1 MDLLKLSPGLCFS
14 RFGCIFKCF
23 DVGRHRLLHVFG
35 RPFLGIVWVGNRYPA
50 PQTPWTARCNFFG
63 YSLQIKQV
71 YDTLAF
77 WCAASVWNYYILWYI
92 GLLVLL
98 GFKKP
103 WLEWNQ
109 QKPSNHLQA
118 RQASLQWQRSE
129 CLQCM
134 WDRWWHLLDQSRDC
148 NYSIYY
154 MLNIHLHIFDCDV
167 RQVTKVYIQDGFFP
181 LCTLLFVPRW
191 LPGFL
196 SSWPSPI
203 LLRTFR
209 NELDCREA
217 KKFHHL
223 TTPIWVF
230 PKILVPPNHQF
241 Q

>member
-1 MDLLKLSPGLCFS
+1 M
-14 RFGCIFKCF
+14 IYWIT
-23 DVGRHRLLHVFG
+23 
-35 RPFLGIVWVGNRYPA
+35 GIAGV
-50 PQTPWTARCNFFG
+50 QE
-63 YSLQIKQV
+63 
-71 YDTLAF
+71 TLA
-77 WCAASVWNYYILWYI
+77 W
-92 GLLVLL
+92 GE
-98 GFKKP
+98 
-103 WLEWNQ
+103 EWNQ

-154 MLNIHLHIFDCDV
+154 ILNIHLHIFDCDV

-209 NELDCREA
+209 NELDWREA

-230 PKILVPPNHQF
+230 PKIVVPPNHQF